1 MLSYSIS
8 SGALDSS
15 DALSLYSVT
24 SLAFYIITKLIII
37 IIITLL
43 NISTSTGTAGT
54 DRAQS
59 AGGKENQGQ
68 GRPVTPDLTVN
79 KDTGMDRDAEHG
91 LKQAVVLLQR
101 LIRGRSVQNVMY
113 VLILILLMLM
123 GCGLCGTSHYAYVS
137 VTVIISRALIKWC
150 IG

>member
-137 VTVIISRALIKWC
+137 VMVIISRALIKWC